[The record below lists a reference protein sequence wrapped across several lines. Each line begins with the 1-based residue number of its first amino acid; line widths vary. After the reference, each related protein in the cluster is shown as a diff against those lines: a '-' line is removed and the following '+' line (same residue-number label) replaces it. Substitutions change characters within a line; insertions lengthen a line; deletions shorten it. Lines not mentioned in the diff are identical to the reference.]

1 MPTRVRLSCPKC
13 GIVETYNYLYPDDQ
27 ASEQYCPICGY
38 EYATVIEGTLVPIEG
53 ETKVVD
59 PVYREET
66 ENKEE
71 KYVKKERKRKRD

>member
-38 EYATVIEGTLVPIEG
+38 EYATFLEGILVPNEG
-53 ETKVVD
+53 EKRIVE
-59 PVYREET
+59 PAYRT
-66 ENKEE
+66 EDLDG
-71 KYVKKERKRKRD
+71 KKERKRKRD